1 MRLLVAACI
10 VALAGNGL
18 AQPGHQHAPASA
30 AQAHRAL
37 GTVKSVDA
45 AKRTATIAH
54 EPVLSLKWP
63 AMTMSFKAKDKA
75 TFEQLKPGA
84 EVNFEFEQRGKEYVI
99 TAVNP
104 GWGSCSADCP
114 MNKAH

>member
-1 MRLLVAACI
+1 MRLLVAAFS
-10 VALAGNGL
+10 LAIASIGL
-18 AQPGHQHAPASA
+18 AQPGHQHEPASS

-37 GTVKSVDA
+37 GMVKSVNA